1 MAEISEDGGGTGKKG
16 GKKRAKKQSTKI
28 DMTPMVD
35 LGFLLLT
42 FFVLTSTFSKPK
54 SMEIS
59 FPAPPPPDEKP
70 VEVKN
75 GLNIILTKDHKIFY
89 YKGQFNAVGNT
100 QGNPPTQL
108 TETSFTPEGLHK
120 IILEMNS
127 YAHDEI
133 AKLETK
139 VKSKQ
144 MADTTFKRLAMEAK
158 GDKRSLTALIKTD
171 DKATYRDVID
181 AVDELNV
188 CMVGKYVIIDMSAP
202 EYALL
207 TDKIK

>member
-1 MAEISEDGGGTGKKG
+1 MAEVSEDGSGTGKKG

-59 FPAPPPPDEKP
+59 FPAPPLPNEPP

-89 YKGQFNAVGNT
+89 YKGQFNAADNKEGK
-100 QGNPPTQL
+100 PATQL
-108 TETSFTPEGLHK
+108 SETTFSSEGLHK

-139 VKSKQ
+139 VKNKQ
-144 MADTTFKRLAMEAK
+144 IADTTFKRMAMEAK

-171 DKATYRDVID
+171 DQATYKDVID
-181 AVDELNV
+181 VVDELNV

-202 EYALL
+202 EYTLL
-207 TDKIK
+207 TEKIK

>member
-1 MAEISEDGGGTGKKG
+1 MAEIADDGGGHKKG

-59 FPAPPPPDEKP
+59 FPAPPPPNEP
-70 VEVKN
+70 PIEVKN

-89 YKGQFNAVGNT
+89 YKGQFNAVGNA
-100 QGNPPTQL
+100 QGKPATEL
-108 TETSFTPEGLHK
+108 TETTFSPEGLHK
-120 IILEMNS
+120 IILEMNG

-133 AKLETK
+133 AKLENK
-139 VKSKQ
+139 VKNKQ
-144 MADTTFKRLAMEAK
+144 IADSTFKRLAMDAK

-171 DKATYRDVID
+171 DQATYKDVID

-207 TDKIK
+207 TEKIK

>member
-1 MAEISEDGGGTGKKG
+1 MAEIADDGGGHKKG

-59 FPAPPPPDEKP
+59 FPAPPPPNEKP

-89 YKGQFNAVGNT
+89 YKGQYNAPGNA
-100 QGNPPTQL
+100 QGKPATEL
-108 TETSFTPEGLHK
+108 TETTFSPEGLHK

-133 AKLETK
+133 AKLEGK
-139 VKSKQ
+139 VKNKQ
-144 MADTTFKRLAMEAK
+144 MADSTFKRLAMEAK
-158 GDKRSLTALIKTD
+158 GDRRSLTALIKTD
-171 DKATYRDVID
+171 DKATYKDVID
-181 AVDELNV
+181 VVDELNV

-202 EYALL
+202 EFALL
-207 TDKIK
+207 TEKIK

>member
-1 MAEISEDGGGTGKKG
+1 MAEIADDGGGHKKG

-59 FPAPPPPDEKP
+59 FPAPPPPNEKP

-89 YKGQFNAVGNT
+89 YKGQYNAP
-100 QGNPPTQL
+100 GNPQGKPATEL
-108 TETSFTPEGLHK
+108 TETTFSPEGLHK

-133 AKLETK
+133 AKLEGK

-144 MADTTFKRLAMEAK
+144 MADSKSAKNTNTVRMRIKVAVIFLPSTGVAGAADDFRTEA
-158 GDKRSLTALIKTD
+158 GIA
-171 DKATYRDVID
+171 
-181 AVDELNV
+181 
-188 CMVGKYVIIDMSAP
+188 
-202 EYALL
+202 
-207 TDKIK
+207 